1 MEFGWVLEYRD
12 LLLHGAFLT
21 CVLLVISVIF
31 GFSLAI
37 FLAVAQVGD
46 SAIARWISRGYC
58 TFFRGTPLL
67 IQLWLIYYGLGSYL
81 PYIPGLRTSFLWPVM
96 REGLFFA
103 ALALTLNFA
112 AYQGEILRGAMLAVP
127 KGELEAARAVG
138 MSARMILRRIW
149 LPRAIRI
156 GLPTFAGEVVL
167 QLKSTPIVFSVTV
180 MDLYGAAYKIRQD
193 TLLVY
198 EPLVVVTVFYVGLT
212 FVITQVFQKM
222 ENAVPVQRRHGI

>member
-1 MEFGWVLEYRD
+1 MDFSWIPQYRE
-12 LLLHGAFLT
+12 LLLFGALLT
-21 CVLLVISVIF
+21 CLLLAISVLL
-31 GFSLAI
+31 GFALAI
-37 FLAVAQVGD
+37 PLAIAQVNDNLG
-46 SAIARWISRGYC
+46 ARWLAKGYC

-67 IQLWLIYYGLGSYL
+67 IQLWLIYYGLGAYL
-81 PYIPGLRTSFLWPVM
+81 PFIPGLRASFLWPVV

-127 KGELEAARAVG
+127 KGELEAARACG
-138 MSARMILRRIW
+138 MSPGMILRRIW

-156 GLPTFAGEVVL
+156 ALPTFAGEIVL
-167 QLKSTPIVFSVTV
+167 QLKATPIVFSVTV

-198 EPLVVVTVFYVGLT
+198 EPLMLVTVFYVGLS
-212 FVITQVFQKM
+212 FVIAQMFQKL
-222 ENAVPVQRRHGI
+222 ERSVPTRR

>member
-21 CVLLVISVIF
+21 CVLLVISVVF

-37 FLAVAQVGD
+37 ILAVSQVGD
-46 SAIARWISRGYC
+46 NAIVRWISRGYC

-81 PYIPGLRTSFLWPVM
+81 PYIPGLRASFLWPVM

-156 GLPTFAGEVVL
+156 GLPTFAGEVIL
-167 QLKSTPIVFSVTV
+167 QLKATPIVFSVTV

-193 TLLVY
+193 TLLIY
-198 EPLVVVTVFYVGLT
+198 EPLLLVTLFYVGLT
-212 FVITQVFQKM
+212 FAITQAFQKL
-222 ENAVPVQRRHGI
+222 EKTVPVQRQHSI